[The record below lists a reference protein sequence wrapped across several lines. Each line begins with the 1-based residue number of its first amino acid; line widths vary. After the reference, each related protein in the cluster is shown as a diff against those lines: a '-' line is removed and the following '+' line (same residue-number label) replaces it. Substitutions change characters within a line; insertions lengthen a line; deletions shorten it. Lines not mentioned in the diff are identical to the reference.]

1 MWVEELTLENIR
13 CFKKATLKF
22 SEKGQPYRWITFLG
36 ENGGGKTTALQALGL
51 LLAGPEGARQLTR
64 PLGWLRDELKAGQ
77 IATRIHQGEHDPGLF
92 GGENN
97 VEHAFNYSYFIT
109 GSQPMT
115 IRNETFTE
123 PTLVENK
130 DSHLTW
136 LRQNALTSTGQGWFA
151 VGYGAFRRLTRT
163 HQIILPSLGQPAR
176 LNNFTTQFD
185 EDQPLAAFEQW
196 MLYLDYRILKSNDKQ
211 AKRQQELGV
220 AAINQVLP
228 KGVTFDSVTAEGRIL
243 FNLGGRKVP
252 TIALSD
258 GYRSMLALTGDLV
271 WRLLL
276 AFPDSEAPLE
286 EEGVVLIDELDIH
299 LHPIWQHEIAVRLQ
313 TQFPKLQ
320 FFVTT
325 HSPLIAAGAGIEALT
340 YRFVFHDGKTVV
352 EKIED
357 IASLNVDRVL
367 QSKAF
372 GLGSRFSQQT
382 QATIDRYDALMRKKQ
397 RTEAEDQALKEEII
411 PIIQK
416 AFPFGY
422 EHAPDSLE
430 AKIKNFLS
438 KTLK

>member
-1 MWVEELTLENIR
+1 
-13 CFKKATLKF
+13 
-22 SEKGQPYRWITFLG
+22 
-36 ENGGGKTTALQALGL
+36 
-51 LLAGPEGARQLTR
+51 
-64 PLGWLRDELKAGQ
+64 
-77 IATRIHQGEHDPGLF
+77 
-92 GGENN
+92 
-97 VEHAFNYSYFIT
+97 
-109 GSQPMT
+109 MT

-320 FFVTT
+320 FFVT
-325 HSPLIAAGAGIEALT
+325 
-340 YRFVFHDGKTVV
+340 
-352 EKIED
+352 
-357 IASLNVDRVL
+357 
-367 QSKAF
+367 
-372 GLGSRFSQQT
+372 GSRFSQQT